1 MSKPPQRTRGWE
13 MSAQEVCESAEQVN
27 MHHARR
33 RKTLQGVD

>member
-1 MSKPPQRTRGWE
+1 MSKPPGGQEDGKCLL
-13 MSAQEVCESAEQVN
+13 EVCEAAEQVN